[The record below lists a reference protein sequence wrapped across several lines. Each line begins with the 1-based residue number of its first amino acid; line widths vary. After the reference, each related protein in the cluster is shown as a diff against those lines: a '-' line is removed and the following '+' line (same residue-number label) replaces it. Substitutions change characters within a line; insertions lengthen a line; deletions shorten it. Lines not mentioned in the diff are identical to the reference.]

1 MIEGSDTIN
10 YNTLINRTGD
20 RFRQSRELKTRLKQ
34 LVPGGGHACA
44 KDDDQYPQLAP
55 GLMPRGNGAQAVVP
69 ESGCY
74 LSLHGI
80 RKEYPGSGGQS
91 TPVLSSIDFEMQTGE
106 FVAFVGAS
114 GAGKTT
120 LLKIIAGLLEPTAGR
135 VQLQGRTIAGP
146 PPEMVYLSQQYS
158 KSLLPWRTVL
168 KNVEFPLEHRAGISR
183 AERRER
189 AQEAL
194 RGVGLADAANRY
206 PWQLSGGMQQRVTI
220 ARALAARPSVL
231 LLDEAFSSVDALTRM
246 ELQDLVLDTWQ
257 RYALTIVLITHDIDE
272 ATYLSDR
279 VAVLSGSP
287 ARIVETLATGLSRPR
302 AQIATR
308 ADPRFLELRNHLYE
322 LVCRPAEGL

>member
-1 MIEGSDTIN
+1 MDAQVI
-10 YNTLINRTGD
+10 
-20 RFRQSRELKTRLKQ
+20 SRAIASRAAATQ
-34 LVPGGGHACA
+34 PGRA
-44 KDDDQYPQLAP
+44 
-55 GLMPRGNGAQAVVP
+55 AQAVVP
-69 ESGCY
+69 ESGGY
-74 LSLHGI
+74 LSVHGV
-80 RKEYPGSGGQS
+80 RKEYRGSGGQP
-91 TPVLSSIDFEMQTGE
+91 TPVLSSIDFEVQAGE

-135 VQLQGRTIAGP
+135 VQLQGRTITCP
-146 PPEMVYLSQQYS
+146 PREMVYLSQQYS
-158 KSLLPWRTVL
+158 KSLLPWRTVI

-194 RGVGLADAANRY
+194 RGVGLAEAANRY

-257 RYALTIVLITHDIDE
+257 RHALTILLVTHDIDE
-272 ATYLSDR
+272 AIYLSDR
-279 VAVLSGSP
+279 VAVLSRCSP
-287 ARIVETLATGLSRPR
+287 SRIVETLATRLSRPR

-322 LVCRPAEGL
+322 LVCRPGEAL

>member
-1 MIEGSDTIN
+1 
-10 YNTLINRTGD
+10 
-20 RFRQSRELKTRLKQ
+20 
-34 LVPGGGHACA
+34 
-44 KDDDQYPQLAP
+44 
-55 GLMPRGNGAQAVVP
+55 VVP
-69 ESGCY
+69 ESGGY
-74 LSLHGI
+74 LSLHGV

-91 TPVLSSIDFEMQTGE
+91 TPVLSSIDFEIQAGE

-146 PPEMVYLSQQYS
+146 PREMVYLSQQYS
-158 KSLLPWRTVL
+158 KSLLPWRTVI
-168 KNVEFPLEHRAGISR
+168 KNVEFPLEHRAEIPR

-194 RGVGLADAANRY
+194 RGVGLAEAANRY

-257 RYALTIVLITHDIDE
+257 RHALTILLVTHDIDE
-272 ATYLSDR
+272 AIYLSDR
-279 VAVLSGSP
+279 VAVLSSRSP
-287 ARIVETLATGLSRPR
+287 SRIVETLATGLSRPR

-322 LVCRPAEGL
+322 LVCRPRETL